1 MKPVFNALFPC
12 FRIETSEEKDSFLKG
27 FVSGLI
33 KKALRKL
40 GLQGVKKKNR
50 CY

>member
-1 MKPVFNALFPC
+1 MGKKLRLMLFGVG
-12 FRIETSEEKDSFLKG
+12 ELQ
-27 FVSGLI
+27 GLI